1 MRGGLLFVFLISLL
15 KYLMSGVAERDA
27 YSGPQAEFD
36 SDIVC

>member
-1 MRGGLLFVFLISLL
+1 MRGRLLFVFPLR
-15 KYLMSGVAERDA
+15 YLMSGVAERDA

>member
-1 MRGGLLFVFLISLL
+1 MSASPFFVFPLR
-15 KYLMSGVAERDA
+15 YLMSGVAERDA